1 MLQRI
6 HSTKGPLLDALERVY
21 GPRQLSTTTTRNRCF
36 FLLER
41 LEASWMKHFVLSL
54 LSLFVPTIIIWL
66 HDGIWVAP
74 VPSRAFIDTANRLAT
89 AALGISSLPLQ
100 LSCTSLNPKY
110 KEVYK
115 DITNGSPP
123 PSHDSPPHFVPP
135 LRLLR
140 PPLSELEART
150 AFIRMMARQQQ
161 PRRDT
166 LQLHPPPPPI
176 NSGEIIVID

>member
-1 MLQRI
+1 MLLPAR
-6 HSTKGPLLDALERVY
+6 
-21 GPRQLSTTTTRNRCF
+21 TTRGQLDETLCV
-36 FLLER
+36 
-41 LEASWMKHFVLSL
+41 VLTFSL
-54 LSLFVPTIIIWL
+54 CPNKSHLAPRWYLGCPCSL
-66 HDGIWVAP
+66 
-74 VPSRAFIDTANRLAT
+74 PSFYRYCNRLAT
-89 AALGISSLPLQ
+89 AALGITSLPLQ
-100 LSCTSLNPKY
+100 LSCISLNPKY

-115 DITNGSPP
+115 DIINGSPP

-135 LRLLR
+135 LRLPRL
-140 PPLSELEART
+140 PLSELEART